1 MWTYIYILI
10 FILQGYKLIVF
21 DVNESA
27 ISSLTDIGA
36 DRASSPSE
44 MAKDVEVIV
53 SMLPSNQHV
62 LDVYNLK
69 NGLLR

>member
-1 MWTYIYILI
+1 MS
-10 FILQGYKLIVF
+10 
-21 DVNESA
+21 N
-27 ISSLTDIGA
+27 LTDIGA
-36 DRASSPSE
+36 DRASSPAE

>member
-1 MWTYIYILI
+1 MI
-10 FILQGYKLIVF
+10 FVLQGYKLIVF
-21 DVNESA
+21 DVNKSA
-27 ISSLTDIGA
+27 MSNLTDIGA
-36 DRASSPSE
+36 DRASSPAE
-44 MAKDVEVIV
+44 MAKDVEVVV